1 MINFPIKETA
11 QNRKS
16 IRTYTSDAL
25 SSQDKEKINAFI
37 EYLSMAPSPFDGKVR
52 IRLFDISGESE
63 IKNPGTYGVIKNAKT
78 YLGVAAEKCDTAE
91 EAIGYTF
98 EKLILFAQSIGLGTC
113 WLGGTYN
120 KSVFAKAM
128 DVKENEFFHIVSPIG
143 YPADKTHLINKIMRT
158 AIKADSRKPWS
169 IMFFDKNF
177 DTPLSE
183 IQAGDFAFVL
193 EITRLAPSACNKQ
206 PWRIVKDGNNFHF
219 YEKREL
225 ADENSSFDI
234 QKLDLGIAACHFE
247 LATKEK
253 GISGKFIKDNPGLNA
268 PEKTIYLFSW
278 ISE

>member
-1 MINFPIKETA
+1 MIDFPIKETA
-11 QNRKS
+11 ENRKS
-16 IRTYTSDAL
+16 IRTYTGAPL
-25 SSQDKEKINAFI
+25 SAQDKEKINAFI
-37 EYLSMAPSPFDGKVR
+37 EYLSTAPSPFEGKVR
-52 IRLFDISGESE
+52 IRLFDISDDSE
-63 IKNPGTYGVIKNAKT
+63 IKNAGTYGVIKNAKT
-78 YLGVAAEKCDTAE
+78 YLGVAAEKCATSE

-98 EKLILFAQSIGLGTC
+98 EKLILFAQSLGLGTC

-158 AIKADSRKPWS
+158 AIKANSRKPWKT
-169 IMFFDKNF
+169 MFFDRNF
-177 DTPLSE
+177 DTPLTE
-183 IQAGDFAFVL
+183 NQAGDFAFTL
-193 EITRLAPSACNKQ
+193 EITRLSPSACNKQ
-206 PWRIVKDGNNFHF
+206 PWRIVKDGNKFHF

-247 LATKEK
+247 LAAKEK
-253 GISGKFIKDNPGLNA
+253 ELSGKFIKADPGLKA